1 MVGKLGF
8 DYLIILNMFFLVWVL
23 KKWNLYGRS

>member
-8 DYLIILNMFFLVWVL
+8 DYLIILNMFFFGLGF
-23 KKWNLYGRS
+23 KKMESIR

>member
-8 DYLIILNMFFLVWVL
+8 DYLIILDVFFVFGS
-23 KKWNLYGRS
+23 KKKVQSIR